1 MSPGATRALGSVLVA
16 VVLLIAIVG
25 AQALAASSAPQ
36 GATVSTGATL
46 GRTGF
51 EYLGGLRKFAAAAL
65 WNRLEPQFHE
75 YGNGKSIDQRLEF
88 LPTMRLVQMLDPQF
102 EQAYYVSAFMLSRI
116 GRMPQALEIARE
128 GIEKNPESGL
138 MHANYAQIL
147 LIQDQ
152 VKNLPE
158 ALKEAKAGTAPGTRW
173 ANSDDQFEGYGIFRT
188 VFKLAGDQAAA
199 QKMTEVQKSL
209 SVQGG
214 GLGVERDE

>member
-1 MSPGATRALGSVLVA
+1 MSPGATRVLGSVLVA
-16 VVLLIAIVG
+16 VVLLVAIVG

-65 WNRLEPQFHE
+65 WNRLEPPFHE
-75 YGNGKSIDQRLEF
+75 YGNGRSIDQRLEF

-102 EQAYYVSAFMLSRI
+102 EQAYYVSAFVLSRI

-138 MHANYAQIL
+138 MRANYAQIL

-158 ALKEAKAGTAPGTRW
+158 ALKEAKAGTAPGTKW

-199 QKMTEVQKSL
+199 QKMTEVQESL
-209 SVQGG
+209 SSQGG
-214 GLGVERDE
+214 GLGVERNE

>member
-1 MSPGATRALGSVLVA
+1 MSSGATRPLGVALLVA
-16 VVLLIAIVG
+16 ALLIAIVG
-25 AQALAASSAPQ
+25 AQALAAFSAPP
-36 GATVSTGATL
+36 GATASTGATL

-75 YGNGKSIDQRLEF
+75 YGASSIDQRLEF

-128 GIEKNPESGL
+128 GIEKNPKSGL
-138 MHANYAQIL
+138 MRANYAQIL

-158 ALKEAKAGTAPGTRW
+158 ALKEAKAGTAPGTKW

-209 SVQGG
+209 SLQGG

>member
-1 MSPGATRALGSVLVA
+1 MSPSATRTLAVGVVVIALLVA
-16 VVLLIAIVG
+16 IMA
-25 AQALAASSAPQ
+25 AQALAAFSAPPD
-36 GATVSTGATL
+36 ATVSTGATL

-116 GRMPQALEIARE
+116 GRVPQALQIARE
-128 GIEKNPESGL
+128 GIEKNPNSGL
-138 MHANYAQIL
+138 MRANYAQIL
-147 LIQDQ
+147 LIQDE

-158 ALKEAKAGTAPGTRW
+158 ALKQATAGTAPGTKW

-199 QKMTEVQKSL
+199 RKMTEVQKSL
-209 SVQGG
+209 SIQGAG
-214 GLGVERDE
+214 IGVERDK

>member
-1 MSPGATRALGSVLVA
+1 MVLVA
-16 VVLLIAIVG
+16 VVLLVAILG
-25 AQALAASSAPQ
+25 AQALAAFSAPR
-36 GATVSTGATL
+36 GASVSTGATL

-128 GIEKNPESGL
+128 GIEKNPKSGL
-138 MHANYAQIL
+138 MRANYAQIL
-147 LIQDQ
+147 IIEDE

-158 ALKEAKAGTAPGTRW
+158 ALKQAEAGTAPGTTW
-173 ANSDDQFEGYGIFRT
+173 ANSDDQFEGYGIFRA
-188 VFKLAGDQAAA
+188 VFKLAGDEAAA
-199 QKMTEVQKSL
+199 QKMTEVQKRL
-209 SVQGG
+209 SVQDE
-214 GLGVERDE
+214 GLGIERDE